1 MSFKEKLLGII
12 PDHTSFQRHKDLASK
27 SEDGS
32 FISEVE
38 EERSDSSY
46 FKDSQG
52 SDNSD
57 EEQDWS
63 DSDENDKE
71 EDEEA
76 SPDNLED
83 TKESTPPQSA
93 DSGKQA
99 TVLNNPN
106 LPLMLHRNRRK
117 LKTIVKSHKNNT
129 VFRIVQPYKIK
140 EKLSR

>member
-1 MSFKEKLLGII
+1 MEGYRLDSQPELWRFLNCDNNSIWSCGKDVMSFKEKLLGII

-57 EEQDWS
+57 EEQD
-63 DSDENDKE
+63 
-71 EDEEA
+71 
-76 SPDNLED
+76 
-83 TKESTPPQSA
+83 
-93 DSGKQA
+93 
-99 TVLNNPN
+99 
-106 LPLMLHRNRRK
+106 
-117 LKTIVKSHKNNT
+117 
-129 VFRIVQPYKIK
+129 
-140 EKLSR
+140 